1 MPSITGI
8 TTINRV
14 KPKPAVLVF
23 GIGLHLSKA
32 LSHLPICIAS
42 LSIANLVHIGKI
54 LLRRY
59 ICNLRGLKTA

>member
-1 MPSITGI
+1 MPSIASV

-14 KPKPAVLVF
+14 KPKPAILIF
-23 GIGLHLSKA
+23 GVGLHLSKA
-32 LSHLPICIAS
+32 LSHFPVYIAR
-42 LSIANLVHIGKI
+42 LFIANLVHGRKI